1 LTRIGSAQLEQAL
14 RNRKRKS
21 IGGISMIAIL
31 RAFVL
36 LLALFPATI
45 SASRAADRSIDLRVG
60 FRSSLVLDR
69 AYETVLIGDS
79 DVVDVHMRDDRSVVL
94 EPLAPGA
101 TNLVFLD
108 DQNIVIANFDILVRQ
123 STVNLVGKFPWAR

>member
-1 LTRIGSAQLEQAL
+1 
-14 RNRKRKS
+14 
-21 IGGISMIAIL
+21 MIAIL
-31 RAFVL
+31 RSLVL
-36 LLALFPATI
+36 LTALFLATI
-45 SASRAADRSIDLRVG
+45 QASRAADPSIDLRVG

-79 DVVDVHMRDDRSVVL
+79 DVVDVQMPDNRSVIL

-108 DQNIVIANFDILVRQ
+108 DQNIVIANFEIVVRQ
-123 STVNLVGKFPWAR
+123 SSVNLVGKFPWAR

>member
-1 LTRIGSAQLEQAL
+1 MT
-14 RNRKRKS
+14 
-21 IGGISMIAIL
+21 AIL
-31 RAFVL
+31 RS
-36 LLALFPATI
+36 LALWAALVPATI
-45 SASRAADRSIDLRVG
+45 STTWAADRSIDLRVG

-108 DQNIVIANFDILVRQ
+108 NQNIVIANFDILVRQ